1 MKRFALSALILTLAA
16 LTLTLPA
23 CNSHKGLKYLEAY
36 VGQLPSAS
44 GMWKSEPL
52 HTQLKELTGDQYD
65 QFVKYM
71 DAASPLVKDT
81 LLYTLAPIAHD
92 STKGYAYILI
102 DTKTNNIQAAME
114 TNMAIQK
121 FQSPREAFIVPQAI
135 QQKLDSALR

>member
-1 MKRFALSALILTLAA
+1 MKRIALAALILTLAA
-16 LTLTLPA
+16 
-23 CNSHKGLKYLEAY
+23 CNNHKGLKYLEAY
-36 VGQLPSAS
+36 VGQLPSTT

-52 HTQLKELTGDQYD
+52 HSQLKELTGDQYD

-71 DAASPLVKDT
+71 DAAAPLVKDT
-81 LLYTLAPIAHD
+81 LLYTIAPIAHD

-121 FQSPREAFIVPQAI
+121 YQSPKEAFIVPQAI
-135 QQKLDSALR
+135 QQKLDSIH